1 MCTSKMV
8 LLLIMF
14 VRNIMNDLITVKSSV
29 HLKHNVSFTIP
40 VYYPASM
47 ITDRI
52 TLPHLLTCI
61 DYSEHGQ
68 ILTVAMPTQRLCL
81 SLDV

>member
-29 HLKHNVSFTIP
+29 HLKHNVSFRTGLP
-40 VYYPASM
+40 YSRRRVDHRVASAD
-47 ITDRI
+47 T
-52 TLPHLLTCI
+52 
-61 DYSEHGQ
+61 Y
-68 ILTVAMPTQRLCL
+68 IL
-81 SLDV
+81 